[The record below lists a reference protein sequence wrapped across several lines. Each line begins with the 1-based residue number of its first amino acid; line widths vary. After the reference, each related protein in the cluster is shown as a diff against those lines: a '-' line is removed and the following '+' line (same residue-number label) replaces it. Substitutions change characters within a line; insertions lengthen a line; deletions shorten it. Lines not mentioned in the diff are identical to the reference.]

1 VAGVDTKTRYQGV
14 YARHQEGCRVEQD
27 RPCNCT
33 PSYFGTAWDR
43 IAHRTRKTRHFRL
56 INEARLARGDLQAS
70 LRKGEVPV
78 VSTITF
84 AEARTRFIKDV
95 KNGTALNKHRRPYKP
110 NAADDLESALA
121 QVSDEIARRRFVRVT
136 RAEIQAMVDARSTGP
151 DKLSSSCIS
160 SIVNAIRSL
169 YRWGKERELAGFD
182 PAKEIRLPASD
193 AKPRDRVA
201 TPAEFGKLIAAIF
214 ETTPAEK
221 EEGKTRDRDA
231 ARKDALPFA
240 LAGYGSARHQEIQIL
255 DWEHLNL
262 DVGGGELAGDEAGR
276 KPGGSWRV
284 IFFVKPLWEMLREE
298 WEAQGRPTRQGL
310 PAEGAAQVRS
320 SCPQHPPGQNP
331 QALERTGIDP
341 DRPARV
347 PPHDCNLARPCR
359 RHAQGDLRIRRPQ
372 DAGVSTRR
380 RQNHP
385 AGLHPHAPWRAGAG
399 SGLVRQVPGGA
410 GGGRSRSGSV
420 LRQGKHGE
428 GRVDQQIRKWRQ
440 NGAKVSRGGFIRAKR
455 PDQERSA

>member
-1 VAGVDTKTRYQGV
+1 MAGVDTKTRYQGIF
-14 YARHQEGCRVEQD
+14 ARHREGCRVEQD

-56 INEARLARGDLQAS
+56 INEARPARADLQAS

-78 VSTITF
+78 SSTISF
-84 AEARTRFIKDV
+84 GEARTQFIKDV
-95 KNGTALNKHRRPYKP
+95 KDGKALNKHRRPYKP
-110 NAADDLESALA
+110 NAADDLESALN
-121 QVSDEIARRRFVRVT
+121 QVSEEIIRRRFTRVT
-136 RAEIQAMVDARSTGP
+136 RGEIQAMVDARSAGP
-151 DKLSSSCIS
+151 HKLSSSRIS

-169 YRWGKERELAGFD
+169 YRWGKEHELADFD

-284 IFFVKPLWEMLREE
+284 IFFVKPLWDLLLEE
-298 WEAQGRPTRQGL
+298 WEAQGRPTSGKVCPPRKKGKSGL
-310 PAEGAAQVRS
+310 LAL
-320 SCPQHPPGQNP
+320 NTL
-331 QALERTGIDP
+331 QARIHKRWQEQRLTPIGLHES
-341 DRPARV
+341 
-347 PPHDCNLARPCR
+347 
-359 RHAQGDLRIRRPQ
+359 RHTTATWLDH
-372 DAGVSTRR
+372 AGVSPKVISEFVGHKTPEYQLGAARITL
-380 RQNHP
+380 QVYTHMLP
-385 AGLHPHAPWRAGAG
+385 GELERARVLFDKF
-399 SGLVRQVPGGA
+399 LVERAADDP
-410 GGGRSRSGSV
+410 
-420 LRQGKHGE
+420 
-428 GRVDQQIRKWRQ
+428 
-440 NGAKVSRGGFIRAKR
+440 VSALTCARATK
-455 PDQERSA
+455 

>member
-1 VAGVDTKTRYQGV
+1 MAGVDTKTRYQGI

-56 INEARLARGDLQAS
+56 INEARPARADLQAS

-78 VSTITF
+78 VSNITF
-84 AEARTRFIKDV
+84 ADARTRFIRDV

-110 NAADDLESALA
+110 KAADDLESALA
-121 QVSDEIARRRFVRVT
+121 QVSDEIARRRLVRIT

-151 DKLSSSCIS
+151 NKLSSSRVS

-169 YRWGKERELAGFD
+169 YRWAQDRELAGFD
-182 PAKEIRLPASD
+182 PAQEIRLPAKDS
-193 AKPRDRVA
+193 KPRDRVA

-214 ETTPAEK
+214 ETTPAERK
-221 EEGKTRDRDA
+221 EGKTRDRSA

-240 LAGYGSARHQEIQIL
+240 LAGYGSARHQEIQIF

-284 IFFVKPLWEMLREE
+284 IFFVKPLWDMLREE
-298 WEAQGRPTRQGL
+298 WEAQGRPTSGRVCPPRKRGKSGLLALNTLQARIHKRWEEQGL
-310 PAEGAAQVRS
+310 TPIGLHES
-320 SCPQHPPGQNP
+320 
-331 QALERTGIDP
+331 
-341 DRPARV
+341 
-347 PPHDCNLARPCR
+347 
-359 RHAQGDLRIRRPQ
+359 RHTTATWLDH
-372 DAGVSTRR
+372 AGVSPKVISEFVGHKTPEYQLGAARITLQVYTHMLPGELERARVLFDKFLVERAADDPVPPLELARR
-380 RQNHP
+380 
-385 AGLHPHAPWRAGAG
+385 
-399 SGLVRQVPGGA
+399 
-410 GGGRSRSGSV
+410 
-420 LRQGKHGE
+420 
-428 GRVDQQIRKWRQ
+428 
-440 NGAKVSRGGFIRAKR
+440 
-455 PDQERSA
+455 